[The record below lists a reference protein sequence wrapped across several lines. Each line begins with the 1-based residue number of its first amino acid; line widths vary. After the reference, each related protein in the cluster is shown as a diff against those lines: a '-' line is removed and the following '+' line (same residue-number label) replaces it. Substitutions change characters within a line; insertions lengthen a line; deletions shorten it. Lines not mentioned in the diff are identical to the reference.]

1 MKCWSKR
8 RMKVMIAHA
17 KENMP
22 RCLTFCRL
30 KIKEEMRFIFFIIFQ
45 TEKKIK
51 REREGKVLCAKV

>member
-1 MKCWSKR
+1 
-8 RMKVMIAHA
+8 MIAHA